1 MMMVYK
7 TVIVD
12 RRQRLFQRELTKL
25 LILNMDIIDES
36 TVVRLVHETY
46 AIMNSSSR
54 KSLDE
59 Y

>member
-1 MMMVYK
+1 MVYK
-7 TVIVD
+7 TVIVS